1 VITAAELAQIPVFED
16 LNEVERQRFAQKA
29 ADIRVEAGD
38 WLIREGEDPR
48 FFVLLEGMLQTVKDI
63 VGQRRELDQVKAGA
77 FFGEIPILLGT
88 ANIVSLQAL
97 SRCRLARFDRQQLQ
111 ELIRDFT
118 SSGRI
123 IFQTMMDRLSRTRQY
138 VNDTPTSRV
147 LLVGSPYDAE
157 CRSIRSFLSTNR
169 VQYDWVDSELE
180 PERAASRV
188 PLGHAGVAV
197 MVDGASLPTPAV
209 RAVADALGLQTSPK
223 YERYDV
229 VIAGAGPAG
238 MAAGVYGASE
248 GLRVLIVE
256 RSAAGGQAGTS
267 SRIENYLGFPAGISG
282 DELTER
288 AFKQARHFGSEIAVT
303 RSIEAVLSEDE
314 GYCVQLDGGERIR
327 ARAILL
333 ATGVDWRRIEVGGL
347 DRLLGRGILYG
358 ASRQE
363 AHSVTGKTVFVV
375 GGGNSA
381 GQAAVFFS
389 NYAAEVIMLV
399 RGEGLASSMSQYLI
413 SQIEEKRNIRV
424 EAWTRITG
432 VQGEDRLEQIVTTTG
447 RSYGGQTSATRD
459 ADALFLM
466 IGATANTLWLPDTL
480 ERDDKGYVCT
490 GRDLTAWP
498 LDREPFPLETSFP
511 GIFCAGDVRHGSIK
525 RVASGVGEGSMSI
538 AFIHQYLALS
548 GSPDLGRV

>member
-1 VITAAELAQIPVFED
+1 VITAAELAQIPVFD
-16 LNEVERQRFAQKA
+16 GLNEVERQRFAQKA

-38 WLIREGEDPR
+38 WVIREGEDPR
-48 FFVLLEGMLQTVKDI
+48 FFILLEGTLQTVKDI
-63 VGQRRELDQVKAGA
+63 VGQRRELDQVKPGA

-111 ELIRDFT
+111 ELIRDFA
-118 SSGRI
+118 SSGTI
-123 IFQTMMDRLSRTRQY
+123 IFQTMTDRLSMAREY
-138 VNDTPTSRV
+138 VNETPSSRV
-147 LLVGSPYDAE
+147 LLVGSPYNAD
-157 CRSIRSFLSTNR
+157 CRRIRSFLSANR
-169 VQYDWVDSELE
+169 VQYEWVDSELE
-180 PERAASRV
+180 PERAASCI
-188 PLGHAGVAV
+188 PLGHEGVAV
-197 MVDGASLPTPAV
+197 MVDGATCLPAL
-209 RAVADALGLQTSPK
+209 RAMAEALGLQTTPSH
-223 YERYDV
+223 ERYDV
-229 VIAGAGPAG
+229 VIAGGGPAG

-267 SRIENYLGFPAGISG
+267 SRIENYLGFPSGISG
-282 DELTER
+282 DDLTER
-288 AFKQARHFGSEIAVT
+288 ALKQARHFGSEIAVT
-303 RSIEAVLSEDE
+303 RSIEAILSEDAS
-314 GYCVQLDGGERIR
+314 YCVQLDGGERIR

-333 ATGVDWRRIEVGGL
+333 ATGVDWRRLEVDGL
-347 DRLLGRGILYG
+347 DRLRGRGILYG

-363 AHSVTGKTVFVV
+363 AHSVAGKTVFVV

-399 RGEGLASSMSQYLI
+399 RGAGLALSMSQYLI
-413 SQIEEKRNIRV
+413 SQIAEKRNIRV

-432 VQGEDRLEQIVTTTG
+432 VHGEEHLEQIVTTTG
-447 RSYGGQTSATRD
+447 RADGGQFTITRD

-498 LDREPFPLETSFP
+498 LEREPFQLETSLP

-538 AFIHQYLALS
+538 AFIHEYLALT
-548 GSPDLGRV
+548 GSPDLTRV